1 MSTAN
6 EPTGRMLTRGGA
18 KDKMARLVKQFKSGS
33 IDKEDKVEVTQPS
46 TQTQKTATVTKAAKE
61 KPSKKAKKKEGPKTT
76 KQSSTSKEVDV
87 AAMRALASKLAE
99 LDDKQLKQS
108 EAACS
113 LHPRYWKDEVPGK
126 YML

>member
-1 MSTAN
+1 M
-6 EPTGRMLTRGGA
+6 RGGA

-61 KPSKKAKKKEGPKTT
+61 KLSKKAKKKEGPKTT
-76 KQSSTSKEVDV
+76 KQSSASKEVNV

-113 LHPRYWKDEVPGK
+113 SHPRYQKGKVPGK